1 MQKWILLVK
10 IGRAISLVKIFC
22 IHDEKREYGACPC
35 QKKGN
40 YLQNENEK
48 GRLYYQS
55 IAVEVTQT
63 GGEGKTQGCEA
74 AAKKKRLF
82 HALEISNHRGGFMEI
97 TNIMATYEM
106 QS

>member
-74 AAKKKRLF
+74 ATKK
-82 HALEISNHRGGFMEI
+82 N
-97 TNIMATYEM
+97 
-106 QS
+106 